1 MFLSFFKK
9 KIYLFTF
16 GQAGPLLLGGLFCGC
31 GKRESLSSCNVPAS
45 HCGGFSHG
53 VQTAGCMGSSSQLTK
68 RVGSVVAVRRFYSCG
83 TQVQLLRGMWNL
95 PRSGIEPISPALAG
109 SFLPTVPP
117 GESHSF
123 LSDQS
128 SFILIQE
135 NTGIKSTGLI

>member
-1 MFLSFFKK
+1 MSRGSSPVVAHRLLIAVAPLVAEHRLSGARA
-9 KIYLFTF
+9 LVAVVH
-16 GQAGPLLLGGLFCGC
+16 G
-31 GKRESLSSCNVPAS
+31 LSSC
-45 HCGGFSHG
+45 
-53 VQTAGCMGSSSQLTK
+53 SSQDPEDK
-68 RVGSVVAVRRFYSCG
+68 FNSCG
-83 TQVQLLRGMWNL
+83 TQVQLLRSMWNL
-95 PRSGIEPISPALAG
+95 PRLGIEPISPALAG

>member
-1 MFLSFFKK
+1 MAHRLLIAVAPLVAEHRLS
-9 KIYLFTF
+9 
-16 GQAGPLLLGGLFCGC
+16 GARASVAVVHG
-31 GKRESLSSCNVPAS
+31 LSSC
-45 HCGGFSHG
+45 
-53 VQTAGCMGSSSQLTK
+53 SSQDPEDK
-68 RVGSVVAVRRFYSCG
+68 FNSCG